1 MRPVNHGAERPT
13 HPLVSVADAYYRLI
27 ERLTPQ
33 AYSGLTKLYLMS
45 QGYDRSALTGPQIT
59 TRDGLGDVLGRHYL
73 DQVIRTNIASHL
85 TLLSALITARIRDTQ
100 GVIPI
105 RSSWI
110 NNDKQPRDFYSP
122 SPFLSSRLQV
132 LCQCAENYKVAQLT
146 NTIGPVSREV
156 AIEVESVV
164 QSSGFVSANR
174 RCDDTLLRFIRL
186 YESMLDQDRSDSYR
200 LFSMPMF
207 TIFLGLAKLTTGS
220 VHGGDYEEIKT
231 EPSAETRALR
241 ISDSTLAAIPASVGD
256 QLQAFDEP
264 EVGLISPKGLIYLG
278 KIAEYTTRA

>member
-45 QGYDRSALTGPQIT
+45 QGYDQSALTSPQVIS
-59 TRDGLGDVLGRHYL
+59 RDGLSDILGRRYL
-73 DQVIRTNIASHL
+73 DQVIRINIASHL
-85 TLLSALITARIRDTQ
+85 TLLSDLITARIGATQ
-100 GVIPI
+100 DVIPV
-105 RSSWI
+105 RSSWV
-110 NNDKQPRDFYSP
+110 NNDNAPRDFYSP
-122 SPFLSSRLQV
+122 SPFLSSRLQI

-146 NTIGPVSREV
+146 NTIGPV
-156 AIEVESVV
+156 AIEVAVEVVGVV
-164 QSSGFVSANR
+164 QSSGYVSPNR
-174 RCDDTLLRFIRL
+174 RCDATLLRFVNL
-186 YESMLDQDRSDSYR
+186 YKSMLAQDMSDSYR
-200 LFSMPMF
+200 LFSQPMLA
-207 TIFLGLAKLTTGS
+207 IFLGIARLVTGS
-220 VHGGDYEEIKT
+220 VHGGNYEEIKT

-256 QLQAFDEP
+256 QLLAFDEP

-278 KIAEYTTRA
+278 KIAEYTMSA